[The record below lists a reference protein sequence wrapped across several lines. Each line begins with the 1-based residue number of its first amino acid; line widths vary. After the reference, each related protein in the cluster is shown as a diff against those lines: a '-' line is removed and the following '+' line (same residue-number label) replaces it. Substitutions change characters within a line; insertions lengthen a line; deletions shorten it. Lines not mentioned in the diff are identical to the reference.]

1 MASNIIL
8 KIRSDK
14 TQSQLEGELLTASG
28 GSRYV
33 QAEKVSDFLSG
44 LKGGAKRAVLE
55 IPVDSTAATGLFT
68 VASSGAQTV
77 TIEGVTLTGGTDYT
91 IANQTVAQVVAN
103 LAEAINDSDL
113 NQLVEAS
120 VYSATEV
127 FVEAKWPGV
136 LGNEIDTSASGAVSA
151 GAAALAGGASGELR
165 VFEFNL
171 TL

>member
-44 LKGGAKRAVLE
+44 LKGGAKRAVVE
-55 IPVDSTAATGLFT
+55 IPVDSAAATGLYT
-68 VASSGAQTV
+68 VASSGASTV
-77 TIEGVTLTGGTDYT
+77 TIEGFLLTGGTDYV
-91 IANQTVAQVVAN
+91 IANQNVAQVAAN
-103 LAEAINDSDL
+103 LADAINASDL

-120 VYSATEV
+120 VSGANGV
-127 FVEAKWPGV
+127 FIEAKWPGV
-136 LGNEIDTSASGAVSA
+136 LGNEVETTATGEVSA
-151 GAAALAGGASGELR
+151 GAATLQGGASGELR

-171 TL
+171 SL